1 MAMTEENGTT
11 PEQEQQTHRALNVQ
25 DDERMP
31 EQQEQQPA
39 QGHVTINMTPQSM
52 NIQITPQPITLVI
65 DEANMDQMVKE
76 WLANHPELFDEL
88 VKQRVTQKKT
98 ELAIISDIKSSRV
111 N

>member
-39 QGHVTINMTPQSM
+39 QGHVTINMTQQSM
-52 NIQITPQPITLVI
+52 VIQITPQPINLVI
-65 DEANMDQMVKE
+65 DEANMNQMVTQ
-76 WLANHPELFDEL
+76 WLATRPALFDEL
-88 VKQRVTQKKT
+88 VKGRVTQKKT
-98 ELAIISDIKSSRV
+98 ELAIIRDIRSSRV

>member
-1 MAMTEENGTT
+1 
-11 PEQEQQTHRALNVQ
+11 
-25 DDERMP
+25 MP
-31 EQQEQQPA
+31 EDTEQEQQPA

-65 DEANMDQMVKE
+65 DEASMDQMATQ
-76 WLANHPELFDEL
+76 WLASRPALFDEL

-98 ELAIISDIKSSRV
+98 ELAIIRDIRSSRV

>member
-1 MAMTEENGTT
+1 MAMNE
-11 PEQEQQTHRALNVQ
+11 
-25 DDERMP
+25 
-31 EQQEQQPA
+31 EQQPA

-98 ELAIISDIKSSRV
+98 ELAIIRDIKSSRV